1 MKNLLVTGGAGFIGS
16 NFLYFWAGKYPDD
29 NIIVLDALT
38 YAGSLSSI
46 NPLIEGKKITFIKGD
61 ICDAIQVA
69 KIFSNH
75 NINLVVHFAAESHVD
90 RSIVDP
96 DAFIRT
102 NIQGTQTLLFAAL
115 TAWNNNFEDKLFH
128 HISTDEVYG
137 DLGFD
142 DPAFTE
148 TTPYAPRSPYAVSK
162 ASSDMLVRS
171 YYTTYGLPITISNCS
186 NNYGPYQFPEKLIP
200 LMLVNALEG
209 KGLPIY
215 GDGSNVRDWLFV
227 DDHCAA
233 ISAIIDSGIIG
244 ETYNV
249 GGNTEIVN
257 LDLVTILC
265 EELDKKFES
274 DKTLAAQFP
283 LSAPAKGK
291 ESKSLIYY
299 VKDRLGHDVRYA
311 INASKIFNDLD
322 FTPKVNFAEGL
333 SLTLEWYLDNE
344 HWWRSISSDDHQAW
358 LNKHYGQ
365 TSN

>member
-29 NIIVLDALT
+29 NIIVLDVLT
-38 YAGSLSSI
+38 YAGNLPSI

-115 TAWNNNFEDKLFH
+115 TAWDNNFEDKLFH

-148 TTPYAPRSPYAVSK
+148 TTPYAPRSPYAASK

-171 YYTTYGLPITISNCS
+171 YDVWTAYH
-186 NNYGPYQFPEKLIP
+186 YQ
-200 LMLVNALEG
+200 
-209 KGLPIY
+209 
-215 GDGSNVRDWLFV
+215 
-227 DDHCAA
+227 
-233 ISAIIDSGIIG
+233 
-244 ETYNV
+244 
-249 GGNTEIVN
+249 
-257 LDLVTILC
+257 
-265 EELDKKFES
+265 
-274 DKTLAAQFP
+274 
-283 LSAPAKGK
+283 
-291 ESKSLIYY
+291 
-299 VKDRLGHDVRYA
+299 
-311 INASKIFNDLD
+311 
-322 FTPKVNFAEGL
+322 
-333 SLTLEWYLDNE
+333 
-344 HWWRSISSDDHQAW
+344 
-358 LNKHYGQ
+358 
-365 TSN
+365 